1 MRRLSTLVAVL
12 VVLLL
17 AGSGSALADPPFR
30 LQDRIT
36 DRAGALDAAGTA
48 EVTQAIDRLR
58 AEGTDLFVVYV
69 DSFDGADGQQWA
81 TDTARASQFASN
93 DVLLAVAVRD
103 RVYGASFADDYPQ
116 AESTTDAILTD
127 DVEPRLGADD
137 WAGAA
142 VALADGLGSGG
153 GGGDAAGIGVAVVGG
168 VVVIG
173 GGAYLLTRRRRRGG
187 GGGKAE
193 PPTPNAPTTTPT
205 RRDEFSDVATED
217 LGYRASSA
225 LIEVDDAVRTS
236 EQELSAARAHFGD
249 EAVAEFTAA
258 LEQSRT
264 DMVAAFEIRQRLDD
278 ETPEDEPTKR
288 AMYAEIIR
296 SCRTA
301 DDRLDAQVE
310 AFDQLRD
317 LEAKAPEYI
326 DGLGTR
332 LAAVTA
338 RVPAVELAW
347 GALKLRYAD
356 SAVEPVAGNLE
367 QARTLIGVAGT
378 EVAEARADLTG
389 RGPAAAVVSGRA
401 AEDAMTQAER
411 MLDGFTRLESELA
424 EAASRIPASRADLAQ
439 DLAEARTMGPDIAG
453 LVARAEAALAAAEQA
468 AGGPRSDPIGAL
480 RLLDEA
486 GNTLEQGMVAVRADR
501 ERRRTAAS
509 ALEQALLMAR
519 SAVAAAEDFISTR
532 RGAVGATARTRLA
545 EAQRHLQLA
554 GGGGDPTA
562 ALGEAQQADALAR
575 QALDQARSDVDRWQG
590 GQGGAGGGGLGVD
603 LGSLVLGGIL
613 SGAFGGEYRRGGG
626 YGGGYGGGFG
636 GSFGGG
642 RGGGFGGRSPGSFGG
657 SATRGRRG
665 GGGRF

>member
-1 MRRLSTLVAVL
+1 
-12 VVLLL
+12 
-17 AGSGSALADPPFR
+17 
-30 LQDRIT
+30 
-36 DRAGALDAAGTA
+36 
-48 EVTQAIDRLR
+48 
-58 AEGTDLFVVYV
+58 
-69 DSFDGADGQQWA
+69 
-81 TDTARASQFASN
+81 
-93 DVLLAVAVRD
+93 
-103 RVYGASFADDYPQ
+103 
-116 AESTTDAILTD
+116 
-127 DVEPRLGADD
+127 
-137 WAGAA
+137 
-142 VALADGLGSGG
+142 
-153 GGGDAAGIGVAVVGG
+153 
-168 VVVIG
+168 
-173 GGAYLLTRRRRRGG
+173 
-187 GGGKAE
+187 
-193 PPTPNAPTTTPT
+193 
-205 RRDEFSDVATED
+205 
-217 LGYRASSA
+217 
-225 LIEVDDAVRTS
+225 
-236 EQELSAARAHFGD
+236 
-249 EAVAEFTAA
+249 
-258 LEQSRT
+258 
-264 DMVAAFEIRQRLDD
+264 
-278 ETPEDEPTKR
+278 
-288 AMYAEIIR
+288 
-296 SCRTA
+296 
-301 DDRLDAQVE
+301 
-310 AFDQLRD
+310 
-317 LEAKAPEYI
+317 
-326 DGLGTR
+326 
-332 LAAVTA
+332 
-338 RVPAVELAW
+338 
-347 GALKLRYAD
+347 
-356 SAVEPVAGNLE
+356 VAGNLE

-389 RGPAAAVVSGRA
+389 RGAAAAVVSGRA

-453 LVARAEAALAAAEQA
+453 PVARAEAALAAAEQA
-468 AGGPRSDPIGAL
+468 AAGPRSDPIGAL

-486 GNTLEQGMVAVRADR
+486 GTTLEQGMVAVRADR

-519 SAVAAAEDFISTR
+519 SAVAAAEDFIGTR

-554 GGGGDPTA
+554 GGGGDPAA

-590 GQGGAGGGGLGVD
+590 GQGGAGGGLGVD